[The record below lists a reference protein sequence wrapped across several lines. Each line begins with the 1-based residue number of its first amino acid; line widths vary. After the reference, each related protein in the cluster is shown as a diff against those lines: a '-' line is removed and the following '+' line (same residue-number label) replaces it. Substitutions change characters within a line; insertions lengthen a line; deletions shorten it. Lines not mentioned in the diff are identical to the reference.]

1 MYLVSSCCYCCKKVG
16 EFFVFLSVYSFTM
29 FYNFLA
35 AFAMLVDDAEPL
47 HEGATFGLSILY
59 LVVNVPASFLGW
71 YRPAYNG
78 LK

>member
-1 MYLVSSCCYCCKKVG
+1 MYLVSCCCYCCKKVDV
-16 EFFVFLSVYSFTM
+16 FSVFLSVYSFTM

-35 AFAMLVDDAEPL
+35 AFALLVGDAEPI
-47 HEGATFGLSILY
+47 HEGETFGLSILY
-59 LVVNVPASFLGW
+59 LVANVPLSFLGW

>member
-1 MYLVSSCCYCCKKVG
+1 MFS
-16 EFFVFLSVYSFTM
+16 VFLSVYSFTM

-35 AFAMLVDDAEPL
+35 AFALFVDNDEPI
-47 HEGATFGLSILY
+47 HEDKTFGISILY
-59 LVVNVPASFLGW
+59 LVANVPLSFLGW

>member
-1 MYLVSSCCYCCKKVG
+1 MYLVSCCCYCCKKVDV
-16 EFFVFLSVYSFTM
+16 FSVFLSVYSFAM

-35 AFAMLVDDAEPL
+35 AFALLVADAEPI
-47 HEGATFGLSILY
+47 HEGETFGLSILY
-59 LVVNVPASFLGW
+59 LVANVPLSFLGW